1 LYNEQGCEDRT
12 IAHLSG
18 SWAYFKGLMMA
29 GEELSRFGVDP
40 GLEERRSDLEAAAAE
55 PPGSGRGNPPASAS
69 PVPISRRLILLTSFW
84 AGLAGIIAW
93 WVGESQILD
102 APARPERFVVAGVPI
117 VWSTPAT
124 TEAAARVTSSRLH
137 AVFGGLLGLALG
149 WVSGW
154 ARSSTGAA
162 LTAGLVGA
170 GVGALVG
177 GGTPY
182 LVLPFYAQYRQI
194 HGGDLAA
201 SLVLHVSLWAGIGA
215 AAGLALG
222 LGVGG
227 SLRALK
233 AACGGFLGALCGA
246 LIFDFLG
253 ALAFPLEET
262 GLPTSSTA
270 RTRLLARILVAV
282 MTALGATIAAG
293 PIPARSGKKGG
304 DGEKGHC

>member
-1 LYNEQGCEDRT
+1 
-12 IAHLSG
+12 
-18 SWAYFKGLMMA
+18 
-29 GEELSRFGVDP
+29 
-40 GLEERRSDLEAAAAE
+40 
-55 PPGSGRGNPPASAS
+55 
-69 PVPISRRLILLTSFW
+69 LILLASFW

-93 WVGESQILD
+93 WVGESKILD
-102 APARPERFVVAGVPI
+102 APARQERFVAAGRPI
-117 VWSTPAT
+117 TWSTPAT
-124 TEAAARVTSSRLH
+124 KEAAARVTSSGLH
-137 AVFGGLLGLALG
+137 AVFGGLLGLFLG
-149 WVSGW
+149 WVAGW

-170 GVGALVG
+170 SVGALVG

-182 LVLPFYAQYRQI
+182 LVLPIYAQYRQI

-227 SLRALK
+227 SFRALK
-233 AACGGFLGALCGA
+233 AAGGGFLGALCGA

-270 RTRLLARILVAV
+270 RTRLLARILVGV

-293 PIPARSGKKGG
+293 PIPSSVGKT
-304 DGEKGHC
+304 DRL